1 MILKRYR
8 FVVECTYDIE
18 DLTSEAVH
26 RDLKRRLDYEDV
38 IKDKETWESAD
49 RQRRL
54 LHALLQDKAALEK
67 FVRIQLAYRFQ
78 DLAMEVITPQLDPDE
93 GSEDPEV
100 AILLPM
106 IERMSPEDVASFASL
121 MERDECIIDLLIECY
136 TLKLDRATISE
147 VSR

>member
-1 MILKRYR
+1 
-8 FVVECTYDIE
+8 V
-18 DLTSEAVH
+18 VH
-26 RDLKRRLDYEDV
+26 RSLKPLLNYEEA
-38 IKDKETWESAD
+38 IEDKETWESAE

-54 LHALLQDKAALEK
+54 LHALLQDKAALAK

-78 DLAMEVITPQLDPDE
+78 DLTLEVITPQLDPDE

-106 IERMSPEDVASFASL
+106 IERMSPEDGASFASL
-121 MERDECIIDLLIECY
+121 MERDDCIIDLLTECFI
-136 TLKLDRATISE
+136 LKLERLTISE

>member
-18 DLTSEAVH
+18 DLTSEVVH
-26 RDLKRRLDYEDV
+26 RDLRRRLDYEDV